1 MPDGEDV
8 CVLIPTL
15 EEAATI
21 GEVIDGFRGQGL
33 SNVLVVDG
41 GSEDATREIAA
52 DHDARVITQS
62 GTGKGQAVRE
72 ALDHIETPYVL
83 MVDGDGTYRPE
94 DADAMLSPLRSGE
107 YDHVIGNRF
116 ADMTAGAMSR
126 FNRAGNRLI
135 NHAFA
140 FIHGRDLGDVLSG
153 YRAFTRESAKRMALA
168 ADGFGIETE
177 FAVECVRR
185 GVPTAV
191 VPIRYEPRA
200 ASSETNLRPVRDGGV
215 ILLTLYRLARMHNPL
230 FYFGSVGITTMLVG
244 GIVAGWVGYEWF
256 VHSVAHDVLA
266 LFAASAFLFGMQL
279 VMFGL
284 LSDLIVSLH
293 REEMRRIE
301 EDGP

>member
-1 MPDGEDV
+1 MADHEDV

-15 EEAATI
+15 NEAETI
-21 GEVIDGFRGQGL
+21 GGVIAGFREQGF

-41 GSEDATREIAA
+41 DSADDTPEIAA
-52 DHDARVITQS
+52 DGGARVITQS
-62 GTGKGQAVRE
+62 GTGKGQAIRE
-72 ALDHIETPYVL
+72 ALDHIDVPYVL
-83 MVDGDGTYRPE
+83 ILDGDGTYRPE

-107 YDHVIGNRF
+107 YDHVIGDRF
-116 ADMTAGAMSR
+116 ADMDPEAMSR

-135 NHAFA
+135 NRTFG

-153 YRAFTRESAKRMALA
+153 YRAFTRESVERMNLA
-168 ADGFGIETE
+168 EDGFGIETE

-200 ASSETNLRPVRDGGV
+200 ASSETNLRPVRDGGI
-215 ILLTLYRLARMHNPL
+215 ILLALYRLARLHNPL
-230 FYFGSVGITTMLVG
+230 FYFGSVGIATMLMG
-244 GIVAGWVGYEWF
+244 MIVACWVGYEWF
-256 VHSVAHDVLA
+256 AYHIAHEVFA

-293 REEMRRIE
+293 REQMRRIE
-301 EDGP
+301 ENER